1 MRTLLIVLFTF
12 CAQILLAGSPHERF
26 AEANALY
33 ESGSFAESLVIYEEI
48 SAEYSGFELWFNAGN
63 AAYKSGELGKSV
75 LYYERA
81 KKIDPTN
88 DDLLVNLAIAND
100 KVADRIQALPSLG
113 VENVWSIMT
122 ASTRLNTWS
131 WAAVIFNALGFLLIG
146 VYILVSKGTLRRIM
160 LIAGVV
166 LVGVGLSTYLLSRAS
181 YSELKASEQAVI
193 LSDKVDVR
201 TSPNE
206 NGSAAF
212 VLHEGT
218 KCTIRQDNG
227 DWLEIKIANGSVGW
241 ILKTDLAVI

>member
-1 MRTLLIVLFTF
+1 MKKLLIIAFLSCVQWAF
-12 CAQILLAGSPHERF
+12 AGTQDERF

-33 ESGSFAESLVIYEEI
+33 EAGSFSESLSIYEEI
-48 SAEYSGFELWFNAGN
+48 GEEYSGFELWFNAGN

-81 KKIDPTN
+81 KKIDPTH

-113 VENVWSIMT
+113 VENIWSILT

-131 WAAVIFNALGFLLIG
+131 WAAVIFNALGLLLIG
-146 VYILVSKGTLRRIM
+146 VYVMLSKGTLRRILM
-160 LIAGVV
+160 ITGILFVIFGV
-166 LVGVGLSTYLLSRAS
+166 STYLLSRAS
-181 YSELKASEQAVI
+181 YSELKQSEQAVI
-193 LSDKVDVR
+193 LTPKVDVR

-218 KCTIRQDNG
+218 KCTIRQESG

-241 ILKTDLAVI
+241 ILKTDLAII